1 MKIWKLGIDT
11 GKRDDSQQYQ
21 LVNRDKLFLLDF
33 MRKIGMAEK
42 QNRMLDN
49 LPVHII
55 RGRKEYDISY
65 LWNGV
70 DLYLVNE
77 KAKNS
82 LACILE
88 ESVEFIPVK
97 NEKKLYLLNI
107 LCVADALD
115 LNNIKAKFYEGKITY
130 IKKFSFVKEKLPRVP
145 IFKVMCEGR
154 IYTGAVFVTEDFK
167 ENVDKNELIG
177 FRFEEVGDF

>member
-1 MKIWKLGIDT
+1 MKIWKLGVDT

-21 LVNRDKLFLLDF
+21 LVNRDKMFLSDF
-33 MRKIGMAEK
+33 ERKIYMAEK
-42 QNRMLDN
+42 QNGMLDD
-49 LPVHII
+49 LQVHVIH
-55 RGRKEYDISY
+55 GRKESDMTY
-65 LWNGV
+65 LWNGSG
-70 DLYLVNE
+70 LYLVSE
-77 KAKNS
+77 RAKNS
-82 LACILE
+82 LESMLA

>member
-33 MRKIGMAEK
+33 MRKIGMTEK

-65 LWNGV
+65 LWNGA

-130 IKKFSFVKEKLPRVP
+130 IKKFPL
-145 IFKVMCEGR
+145 
-154 IYTGAVFVTEDFK
+154 
-167 ENVDKNELIG
+167 
-177 FRFEEVGDF
+177 

>member
-21 LVNRDKLFLLDF
+21 LVDRDKLFLLDF
-33 MRKIGMAEK
+33 MRKIGMTEK

-97 NEKKLYLLNI
+97 NEKN
-107 LCVADALD
+107 
-115 LNNIKAKFYEGKITY
+115 F
-130 IKKFSFVKEKLPRVP
+130 
-145 IFKVMCEGR
+145 
-154 IYTGAVFVTEDFK
+154 IY
-167 ENVDKNELIG
+167 
-177 FRFEEVGDF
+177 